1 MGTWVLSST
10 HMYIHHF
17 LESYNFLNS
26 WNKDISS
33 FILPFTYLYY
43 FEGVPAECCYYP
55 LYSYKWGYS
64 SKIALLF
71 LYRNTFSSQV
81 MEKITDQEWEG
92 AIRWSLMFRQVSHT
106 SSVPAEFESMGRAPQ
121 SMPESLVC
129 ISNALWEWTH
139 FSFHLW
145 DRLNVTC

>member
-1 MGTWVLSST
+1 MVETKVFLPLFFLSLIYTILKEYLQSVVT
-10 HMYIHHF
+10 TLYI
-17 LESYNFLNS
+17 LTNEV
-26 WNKDISS
+26 
-33 FILPFTYLYY
+33 T
-43 FEGVPAECCYYP
+43 P
-55 LYSYKWGYS
+55 LKL
-64 SKIALLF
+64 KALLF

-145 DRLNVTC
+145 DRLNVTR